1 MAKRETVWIAN
12 LYLRL
17 SKEDKRSAN
26 AESISIETQ
35 RMKTSNFANKN
46 NIIVRK
52 EYVDDGESGVFFE
65 RPEFQAM
72 MHDVENGNAN
82 CIIVKDL
89 SRLGRND
96 VQANLYY
103 EDIFIARGIRF
114 IAIDDGVD
122 TYLNGYQ
129 QIATFKNMY
138 NAMYPRDISEKT
150 RSAYKTKS
158 ESGWFLGSKAPYGY
172 QKNPKDKHHL
182 IIDEEV
188 AHIVRHI
195 YDLAK
200 QGY

>member
-35 RMKTSNFANKN
+35 RMKTSSFANRN
-46 NIIVRK
+46 NIIIRK

-72 MHDVENGNAN
+72 MRDVEEGNAN

-122 TYLNGYQ
+122 THLNGYQ

-138 NAMYPRDISEKT
+138 FSCAEIMLLKT
-150 RSAYKTKS
+150 LV
-158 ESGWFLGSKAPYGY
+158 G
-172 QKNPKDKHHL
+172 N
-182 IIDEEV
+182 
-188 AHIVRHI
+188 
-195 YDLAK
+195 
-200 QGY
+200 

>member
-1 MAKRETVWIAN
+1 MRAFLSHLQTLSRFSLFAVYINQHIRVSVEYLPQALCNLTIYAWLAN

-35 RMKTSNFANKN
+35 RMKTTNFAKQNS
-46 NIIVRK
+46 IIIRK
-52 EYVDDGESGVFFE
+52 EFVDDGESGVFFE

-72 MHDVENGNAN
+72 MHDVEEGNAN

-122 TYLNGYQ
+122 T
-129 QIATFKNMY
+129 
-138 NAMYPRDISEKT
+138 
-150 RSAYKTKS
+150 
-158 ESGWFLGSKAPYGY
+158 
-172 QKNPKDKHHL
+172 
-182 IIDEEV
+182 
-188 AHIVRHI
+188 
-195 YDLAK
+195 
-200 QGY
+200 